1 MNEEICWMCDLPM
14 EEGQAKHGALR
25 VHWTCAQD
33 IPEDIRHIVELD
45 GLMKAMKL
53 GGEDE

>member
-1 MNEEICWMCDLPM
+1 MCDLPM
-14 EEGQAKHGALR
+14 EEGQARHGALR